1 MWGNCVYH
9 RFTSSAS
16 LKFYSWSGHISVCH
30 FINSAVHSDW
40 PETKNGSR
48 RWMLERE
55 KKQVLNIENWPW
67 CGKHA
72 PFKSRSP
79 KPWSFRLTSL
89 CQRRSAMVFQEK
101 VYMRSEGQGCKAKRV
116 ITSQY
121 RHFWDRLGWV
131 EKGRRLTGKESDANF
146 NKIWT
151 HLNTN
156 GRLPVTY
163 NWTDQPKTFGASRK
177 FRLNSL
183 SENNRLRWGYF
194 SNGHWKVQ

>member
-1 MWGNCVYH
+1 
-9 RFTSSAS
+9 
-16 LKFYSWSGHISVCH
+16 
-30 FINSAVHSDW
+30 
-40 PETKNGSR
+40 
-48 RWMLERE
+48 MLERE
-55 KKQVLNIENWPW
+55 KKKVLNKGNLPW

-89 CQRRSAMVFQEK
+89 CQRRSVFDGFLRK
-101 VYMRSEGQGCKAKRV
+101 KYIWRSEGQGCKAKRV
-116 ITSQY
+116 VTSQY
-121 RHFWDRLGWV
+121 RHYWDRLGWV
-131 EKGRRLTGKESDANF
+131 EKGRRLTGKESDARF

-183 SENNRLRWGYF
+183 SENNTECGEDTFQTVTEKY
-194 SNGHWKVQ
+194 SNDMRSL